1 VAAPSFFDKL
11 RPVLLRPR
19 NILYMILFIVAFYI
33 FILPFWNRISSL
45 FFIGLFIFL
54 GSISYIYRRVFQL
67 RVGFEFIFP
76 GAVLTTLAYGTATGF
91 FVGNV
96 SQFLGELIG
105 FKIDQRI
112 IVGQITINIVVLAT
126 PMVWAATGHNWLLA
140 GLILNLIYNG
150 TTAPIFILLGG
161 NPGKTMAFV
170 ATSIFWALLFFLRI
184 APIFGVL
191 MGIPA

>member
-1 VAAPSFFDKL
+1 MAAANFFDRL

-19 NILYMILFIVAFYI
+19 NILCIILFIVAFYI

-45 FFIGLFIFL
+45 FFIGLFLVL
-54 GSISYIYRRVFQL
+54 GSVSYIYRRVFQL
-67 RVGFEFIFP
+67 RLGFEFIFP
-76 GAVLTTLAYGTATGF
+76 GTVLTTLAYGTATGF

-96 SQFLGELIG
+96 TTFLAELIG

-112 IVGQITINIVVLAT
+112 IVGQITINLVVMAT
-126 PMVWAATGHNWLLA
+126 PMVWAATGHNWLLT
-140 GLILNLIYNG
+140 GLILNLLYNG
-150 TTAPIFILLGG
+150 VTAPIFVLLGG

-184 APIFGVL
+184 APFLGIL
-191 MGIPA
+191 MGIEA